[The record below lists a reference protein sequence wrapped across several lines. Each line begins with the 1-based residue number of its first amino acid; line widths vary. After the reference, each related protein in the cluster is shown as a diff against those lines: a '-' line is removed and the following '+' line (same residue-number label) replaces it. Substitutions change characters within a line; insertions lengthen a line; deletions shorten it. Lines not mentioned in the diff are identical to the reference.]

1 MSPTQ
6 WFHLLFTEKANP
18 WDRTGLMDPRTLS
31 IEQGKEFLRQVGI
44 PQRDVSMGDVRLGRE
59 TWRNEVD
66 PFALHQAAAKAGSP
80 RGDNNEKETGKS
92 PGRFLSLCD
101 RKISSCGPK
110 GGAIVILFCLHQIN
124 LMTEK
129 WVVDASVEVLLRFPL
144 RPGEDPTARC
154 VPQKKCPP
162 SAHKPRSASQR
173 PGGQDGRSVQ
183 GHAVGVPAVVRWTKS
198 LPAAAQVRVEVR
210 VGSPA

>member
-80 RGDNNEKETGKS
+80 RGDNNEKETGKRPWEVS
-92 PGRFLSLCD
+92 FSL
-101 RKISSCGPK
+101 
-110 GGAIVILFCLHQIN
+110 
-124 LMTEK
+124 
-129 WVVDASVEVLLRFPL
+129 
-144 RPGEDPTARC
+144 
-154 VPQKKCPP
+154 
-162 SAHKPRSASQR
+162 
-173 PGGQDGRSVQ
+173 
-183 GHAVGVPAVVRWTKS
+183 
-198 LPAAAQVRVEVR
+198 
-210 VGSPA
+210 